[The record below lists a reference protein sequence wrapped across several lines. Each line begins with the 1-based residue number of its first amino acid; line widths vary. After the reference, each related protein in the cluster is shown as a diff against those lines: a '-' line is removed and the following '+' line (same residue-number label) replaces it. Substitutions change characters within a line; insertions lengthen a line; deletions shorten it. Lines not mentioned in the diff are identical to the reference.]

1 MWKSVVL
8 NGPVKKPQLLQLI
21 AILAAAP
28 IKKILFKVDA
38 DLALSC
44 LLATLGRERGRG
56 VVSAFPFSDVVM
68 LWVLEIQWWVDI
80 IYFHDFLWHSF
91 DKKSYSGKEIVGGLL
106 FQSF

>member
-56 VVSAFPFSDVVM
+56 VVSAFPFSEVGTCFCVGDSDFFPNYG
-68 LWVLEIQWWVDI
+68 LWK
-80 IYFHDFLWHSF
+80 FN
-91 DKKSYSGKEIVGGLL
+91 GGWI
-106 FQSF
+106 

>member
-1 MWKSVVL
+1 MEKCRPQWP
-8 NGPVKKPQLLQLI
+8 GKKTTT
-21 AILAAAP
+21 LAVNSNISCCP
-28 IKKILFKVDA
+28 DKKILFKVDA

-91 DKKSYSGKEIVGGLL
+91 DKKS
-106 FQSF
+106 

>member
-8 NGPVKKPQLLQLI
+8 NGPVKKPQLSQLI
-21 AILAAAP
+21 AILAAVP
-28 IKKILFKVDA
+28 KKIYFFKVDA

-68 LWVLEIQWWVDI
+68 LWVLEIQWWV
-80 IYFHDFLWHSF
+80 
-91 DKKSYSGKEIVGGLL
+91 
-106 FQSF
+106 

>member
-1 MWKSVVL
+1 MSCP
-8 NGPVKKPQLLQLI
+8 GQL
-21 AILAAAP
+21 
-28 IKKILFKVDA
+28 KILFKVDA

-91 DKKSYSGKEIVGGLL
+91 DKKS
-106 FQSF
+106 